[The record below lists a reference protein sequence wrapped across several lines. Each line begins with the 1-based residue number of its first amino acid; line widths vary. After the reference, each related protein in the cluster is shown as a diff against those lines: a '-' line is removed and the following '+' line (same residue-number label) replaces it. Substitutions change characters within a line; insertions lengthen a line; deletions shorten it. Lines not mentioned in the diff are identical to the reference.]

1 MTSSARFAAGIYRPE
16 ELPESAGA
24 RVRALLFNAAM
35 RPGTP
40 WVRRVDEKSARL
52 AASSLMVP
60 LEVHIADLWSAA
72 AVDHQIVEGDRLVTR
87 FNDLRV
93 DHGSVRRGLLSND
106 FQPLAR
112 VLVEPLG
119 INRRDVALEGLQNLP
134 ALWLR

>member
-1 MTSSARFAAGIYRPE
+1 MQQRAVLRLRMERTTKGRAPAGAPDRPLASSARFAAGFYRPE

-60 LEVHIADLWSAA
+60 LRYTSPICGPPLALTIKS
-72 AVDHQIVEGDRLVTR
+72 
-87 FNDLRV
+87 LRV
-93 DHGSVRRGLLSND
+93 TVS
-106 FQPLAR
+106 PLALTIC
-112 VLVEPLG
+112 VLTMVP
-119 INRRDVALEGLQNLP
+119 
-134 ALWLR
+134 

>member
-1 MTSSARFAAGIYRPE
+1 MQQRAVLRLRMERTTKGRAPAGAPDRPLASSARFAAGFYRPE

-72 AVDHQIVEGDRLVTR
+72 AVDHQIVEGDRLAPR

-93 DHGSVRRGLLSND
+93 DL
-106 FQPLAR
+106 
-112 VLVEPLG
+112 
-119 INRRDVALEGLQNLP
+119 
-134 ALWLR
+134 